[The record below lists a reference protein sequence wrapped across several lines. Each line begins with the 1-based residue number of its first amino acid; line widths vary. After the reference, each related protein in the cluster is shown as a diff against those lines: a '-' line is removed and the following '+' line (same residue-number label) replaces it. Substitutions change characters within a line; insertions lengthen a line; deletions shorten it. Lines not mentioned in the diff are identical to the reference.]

1 MTTIDLSTV
10 TVPTPAPYDAD
21 DPLKNLGDL
30 AYVILQILTVAKAAD
45 VKLGGSG
52 DLMETIESMSASI
65 LTLAELKAYEE

>member
-52 DLMETIESMSASI
+52 DLMETIEDFSTAV
-65 LTLAELKAYEE
+65 LAIADLERVY

>member
-30 AYVILQILTVAKAAD
+30 AYVILQILTVAKADD

-52 DLMETIESMSASI
+52 DLMETIEDFA
-65 LTLAELKAYEE
+65 TAVLAIADLERVY